1 MGAARPPRQLCWGAR
16 DSPPLSPADG
26 NKLRRIKPHP
36 REGGNGRNGTA
47 RSGMALA
54 TRAATGGESG
64 AHPGR
69 ARSARA
75 RQPLGGHAA
84 RREGSCCLRKLSVCL
99 TRLLHISKK
108 NINGCFAIS
117 KRRSIAA
124 RFVLLNPT
132 PPRNP
137 AGAPT
142 PG

>member
-26 NKLRRIKPHP
+26 HKSRQTTPHP
-36 REGGNGRNGTA
+36 REGGNGRSGTA

-108 NINGCFAIS
+108 NINGFFAIS
-117 KRRSIAA
+117 NGFPIAA
-124 RFVLLNPT
+124 RFLLLHPT
-132 PPRNP
+132 PPPKP
-137 AGAPT
+137 AGPPT
-142 PG
+142 PW